1 MIKSHNEL
9 LRCSLLI
16 VSCQMT
22 NRKELKN
29 SKLRKVFFFS
39 PPPLYPWDVSYTF
52 VSTLSCTSSL
62 GKTLETIWSCF
73 RRMCHQMTIGY
84 LNTARLSKF
93 LSQKL
98 WERRDRI
105 AFQPG
110 HLRCHNRDDFKLN
123 WFQSL
128 VNWDYYNKIILGGL
142 KLSSLKLKSVHWCY
156 SLFSFRCMKSSSM
169 MIKFVIYSPVCH
181 YGYSTSQ
188 M

>member
-16 VSCQMT
+16 VSCQMN

-29 SKLRKVFFFS
+29 SKLRTVFFS

-52 VSTLSCTSSL
+52 VSTLSCMSNL
-62 GKTLETIWSCF
+62 GKTLETVWSCF
-73 RRMCHQMTIGY
+73 RRMCHEMTIGY

-110 HLRCHNRDDFKLN
+110 HLRCHNLDDFKLN
-123 WFQSL
+123 GFQSL
-128 VNWDYYNKIILGGL
+128 VNWTIII
-142 KLSSLKLKSVHWCY
+142 KLL
-156 SLFSFRCMKSSSM
+156 
-169 MIKFVIYSPVCH
+169 
-181 YGYSTSQ
+181 
-188 M
+188 

>member
-29 SKLRKVFFFS
+29 SKLRKVS
-39 PPPLYPWDVSYTF
+39 PPLYPWDVSYTF
-52 VSTLSCTSSL
+52 VSTLSCTSNL
-62 GKTLETIWSCF
+62 GKTLETVWSCF

-110 HLRCHNRDDFKLN
+110 HLRCHNLDDFKLN
-123 WFQSL
+123 GFQSL
-128 VNWDYYNKIILGGL
+128 VNWTIII
-142 KLSSLKLKSVHWCY
+142 KLL
-156 SLFSFRCMKSSSM
+156 
-169 MIKFVIYSPVCH
+169 
-181 YGYSTSQ
+181 
-188 M
+188 

>member
-29 SKLRKVFFFS
+29 SKLRKVS
-39 PPPLYPWDVSYTF
+39 PPLYPWDVSYTF
-52 VSTLSCTSSL
+52 VSTLSCMSNL
-62 GKTLETIWSCF
+62 GKTLETVWSCF

-110 HLRCHNRDDFKLN
+110 HLRCHNLDDFKLN
-123 WFQSL
+123 GFQSL
-128 VNWDYYNKIILGGL
+128 VNWTIII
-142 KLSSLKLKSVHWCY
+142 KLL
-156 SLFSFRCMKSSSM
+156 
-169 MIKFVIYSPVCH
+169 
-181 YGYSTSQ
+181 
-188 M
+188 